1 MAATA
6 EVIYRTSYLHTTM
19 KLNIFFGA
27 GGGGECKYNRAWETR
42 DYGVFPC
49 DILIFRKH
57 TYKMILSWPILD
69 D

>member
-27 GGGGECKYNRAWETR
+27 GGGGECKYNRA
-42 DYGVFPC
+42 
-49 DILIFRKH
+49 
-57 TYKMILSWPILD
+57 
-69 D
+69 